1 MCSKHQRNSAVN
13 ARRGRAKFGV
23 RDTGGM
29 KGLGGNELEDCEERK
44 GREEGEKE
52 RKEGKVLR
60 VIKQR
65 NRKASCRHGDLVS

>member
-44 GREEGEKE
+44 GGGKGRKREREREK
-52 RKEGKVLR
+52 KK
-60 VIKQR
+60 K
-65 NRKASCRHGDLVS
+65 C